1 MSLNVSHSVVK
12 KCHTFLPEFMQPPAC
27 VTCTPEWPGVKPYG
41 SLKKLKGSGRP
52 KQFLYRNTKT
62 ENDTSEKPSFGRN
75 HLIDQTISTV
85 SFGRNNLFW
94 PK

>member
-41 SLKKLKGSGRP
+41 SLKKLKSKGLTVLETG
-52 KQFLYRNTKT
+52 
-62 ENDTSEKPSFGRN
+62 FGTPCYN
-75 HLIDQTISTV
+75 SKGT
-85 SFGRNNLFW
+85 
-94 PK
+94 